1 MKGIRKECVSVP
13 AVPPPLEPLGLGSVR
28 DHLNPEAPN
37 SKQEDFTAQQWEN
50 ISKIEQKLKDAITKG
65 KLKKGSIVVAAVD
78 RADGK
83 VFKQN
88 WQVNL
93 SPCLTTT
100 NAMLLVFSTH
110 DLDAPREDREL
121 FRTYLPE
128 ERLTLQGF
136 GKERTGVIS
145 H

>member
-1 MKGIRKECVSVP
+1 MKGIRKECVSAP

-50 ISKIEQKLKDAITKG
+50 ISKIEQTLTGAISKG
-65 KLKKGSIVVAAVD
+65 KLKAGSIVVAAAD

-100 NAMLLVFSTH
+100 NAMLLVLSTH

-128 ERLTLQGF
+128 ERLT
-136 GKERTGVIS
+136 
-145 H
+145 